1 MANHDLNIRLYQYLA
16 DWNPMQF
23 DDPTMGD
30 AEVYEMMD
38 AVHQI
43 GEAEAIAQAFQQIFQ
58 FAFDETLSYDVCLMK
73 ATEAVNMQMECS
85 IS

>member
-1 MANHDLNIRLYQYLA
+1 MNIRLYQYLA

-58 FAFDETLSYDVCLMK
+58 FAFDETLPYAVCLDK
-73 ATEAVNMQMECS
+73 ATEAVNLQMECS

>member
-1 MANHDLNIRLYQYLA
+1 MANHDLNIQLYQYLA

-58 FAFDETLSYDVCLMK
+58 FAFDETLPFEVCLDK
-73 ATEAVNMQMECS
+73 ATEAVNLQTECS

>member
-1 MANHDLNIRLYQYLA
+1 MNGGHHVANNDLNIRLYQYLA

-43 GEAEAIAQAFQQIFQ
+43 GEAEAVA
-58 FAFDETLSYDVCLMK
+58 
-73 ATEAVNMQMECS
+73 
-85 IS
+85 

>member
-1 MANHDLNIRLYQYLA
+1 MNIRLYQYLA

-43 GEAEAIAQAFQQIFQ
+43 GEAEAVAQAFQQIFQ
-58 FAFDETLSYDVCLMK
+58 FAFDETLPYAVCLDK
-73 ATEAVNMQMECS
+73 ATEAVNLQMECS